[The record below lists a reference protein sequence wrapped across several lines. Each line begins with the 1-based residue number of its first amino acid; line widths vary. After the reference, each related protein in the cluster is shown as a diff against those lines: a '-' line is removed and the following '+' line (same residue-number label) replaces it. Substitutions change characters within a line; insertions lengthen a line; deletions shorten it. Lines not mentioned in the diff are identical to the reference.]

1 MKEHPN
7 HLMVDIETLGTAP
20 GSIVLSIGAVV
31 FDPLEGTL
39 GEGFYLNLQV
49 APQEAAGLITS
60 PATVAWWADQNPLA
74 KLHLANPAPLPVS
87 EVLETLASFYL
98 KHDCERVWG
107 HGATFDVVLLD
118 RLYAAFAKSPPW
130 RFWQARD
137 TRTLFDLTGT
147 EVKREKGTHHYALDD
162 AKRQAEA
169 VCEAYHALG
178 MTRHSWV
185 QHLRMAV
192 RKRQTGEFYQWR
204 RA

>member
-1 MKEHPN
+1 VNGNPN

-20 GSIVLSIGAVV
+20 GSIILSIGAVV
-31 FDPLEGTL
+31 FDPLEGKL

-49 APQEAAGLITS
+49 APQEAAGLTTS
-60 PATVAWWADQNPLA
+60 PATVAWWSDQSPLA
-74 KLHLANPAPLPVS
+74 KLHLANPEPLPVT

-98 KHDCERVWG
+98 KHGCERVWG

-118 RLYAAFAKSPPW
+118 RLFAAFAKVVPW
-130 RFWQARD
+130 KFWQARD
-137 TRTLFDLTGT
+137 TRTLFELTGT
-147 EVKREKGTHHYALDD
+147 EVKRSEGTHHYALDD

-178 MTRHSWV
+178 MTRHPWV
-185 QHLRMAV
+185 RHLMMALA
-192 RKRQTGEFYQWR
+192 KRRTGEFYKWR